1 MIYLVL
7 QTTGIMMVM
16 GGALAGL
23 LVIAERYLADYGECN
38 IDINGKRQEKV
49 KGGSSLL
56 SSLNSKNIFLASA
69 CGGRGS
75 CGFCKCKVIEGG
87 GPLLPTEKPFL
98 SAEEIAENIRLS
110 CQVKIKR
117 DIRIE
122 LPEAIF
128 NIRKFKAKVS
138 KIRDYTHDIKELT
151 LDLTDSAIDFK
162 AGQYIQLH
170 SARYGKVKQSVSRAY
185 SLSSKQSSNNLVQVI
200 IRLVPKG
207 ICTTW
212 VHEYLKEGDVVDFT
226 GPYGDFFIRDTQK
239 DIIFIAGGSGMAPI
253 KSMLE
258 RLLEINTRR
267 RVLFYFGAR
276 CKEDL
281 YLTEYLYDFE
291 SKLIDFEYYP
301 VLSQPCE
308 EDKWQGKTGYI
319 TPYIKEQIRDSKNTE
334 AYLCGSPG
342 MINSVTKA
350 LKEYGISESDIFYD
364 SFS

>member
-1 MIYLVL
+1 MIYQVL
-7 QTTGIMMVM
+7 QTTIIMMIT
-16 GGALAGL
+16 GGVLALL
-23 LVIAERYLADYGECN
+23 LVIAEKYLADYGECN

-75 CGFCKCKVIEGG
+75 CGFCKCKVIDGG

-98 SAEEIAENIRLS
+98 SPEEISENIRLS
-110 CQVKIKR
+110 CQVKIKK
-117 DIRIE
+117 DIKIE

-128 NIRKFKAKVS
+128 NIRKFKAKVTRI
-138 KIRDYTHDIKELT
+138 KDYTYDIKELT
-151 LDLTDSAIDFK
+151 LDLIDLAIDFK

-170 SARYGKVKQSVSRAY
+170 SAKYGKVKQSVSRAY
-185 SLSSKQSSNNLVQVI
+185 SISSNQSSKNMVQVI
-200 IRLVPKG
+200 IRQVPKG

-212 VHEYLKEGDVVDFT
+212 VHEYLKEGDIVEFT
-226 GPYGDFFIRDTQK
+226 GPYGDFYIRDTSK
-239 DIIFIAGGSGMAPI
+239 DILFIAGGSGMAPI

-258 RLLEINTRR
+258 LLHETGSQR
-267 RVLFYFGAR
+267 RVLYFFGAR
-276 CKEDL
+276 CKDDL
-281 YLTEYLYDFE
+281 YLTDYLNDFE
-291 SKLIDFEYYP
+291 SKLTDYQYHP

-308 EDKWQGKTGYI
+308 EDQWQGKTGYI
-319 TPYIKEQIRDSKNTE
+319 TPYLKDAIKDNKNTE

-342 MINSVTKA
+342 MINTITKG

-364 SFS
+364 SF

>member
-1 MIYLVL
+1 MIILVL

-16 GGALAGL
+16 GGVLAAL

-56 SSLNSKNIFLASA
+56 SSLNSRNIYLASA

-98 SAEEIAENIRLS
+98 SPEEISENIRLS
-110 CQVKIKR
+110 CQVKIKK
-117 DIRIE
+117 DIKIE

-138 KIRDYTHDIKELT
+138 SIRDYTHDIKELT
-151 LDLTDSAIDFK
+151 LDLKDSSTINFK

-185 SLSSKQSSNNLVQVI
+185 SISSNQSSTDLVQVI

-212 VHEYLKEGDVVDFT
+212 VHEYLKEGDDVEFT
-226 GPYGDFFIRDTQK
+226 GPYGDFYIRDTDK

-258 RLLEINTRR
+258 WLLEINSPRKI
-267 RVLFYFGAR
+267 FYFFGAR

-281 YLTEYLYDFE
+281 YLTEYLYEFE
-291 SKLIDFEYYP
+291 NKLADFEYHP
-301 VLSQPCE
+301 VLSQPGE

-319 TPYIKEQIRDSKNTE
+319 TPYLKDVIRDSKNTE

-342 MINSVTKA
+342 MINSVSKG

-364 SFS
+364 SF